1 MHNGPASMLVIV
13 MWITSLRK
21 AFTPNDITPLSETD
35 GSITTRKFAAPVLL
49 EMKVDIAL
57 IPEKFFRVCAK
68 PLVSIIDLLSN
79 FLLV

>member
-49 EMKVDIAL
+49 DVEVDVAL
-57 IPEKFFRVCAK
+57 VPKQFLRVCAE
-68 PLVSIIDLLSN
+68 PLASIIDLLSML
-79 FLLV
+79 LLV